1 VQKRL
6 NQISNA
12 LLALSARGNQS
23 IKINLYRNKAIK
35 KIPGCM
41 TYVVHPEIGKLNNL
55 EVFESK

>member
-1 VQKRL
+1 MKWWVESDFK
-6 NQISNA
+6 A
-12 LLALSARGNQS
+12 P
-23 IKINLYRNKAIK
+23 KKAIK